1 VKTEK
6 SKALL
11 ERAANLIPGGVNS
24 PVRAFRSVGGDPP
37 FIARADG
44 ARLYDE
50 DGNRYLDYVGSWGPM
65 ILGHNHP
72 EVREAVARAL
82 ASGTSFGAP
91 TRLEVEMAEWLT
103 GRLKHLEMVRMVNS
117 GTEATMSALR
127 VARGATG
134 RDKIVKCAGCYHGH
148 ADALLV
154 EAGSGALTFGTPSSP
169 GVPASLAKDTLVIE
183 YNDARALERVCAE
196 NPGRI
201 AAFILE
207 PLPGNMGTILPAPGY
222 LERVR
227 QICAREGIVLIFD
240 EVMSGFRVALGGVV
254 ERTGVL
260 PDLVTYGKIIGGG
273 LPVGAYGGRAGL
285 MRQVSPSGPIYQA
298 GTLSGN
304 PLAMAAGL
312 ATLRILERDRDALY
326 PKLERLSAKLC
337 EGLAAIAQ
345 RAGVPFTGNR
355 MGSMFTGFFHPGPV
369 VDYTTATKSD
379 TKRFAAFF
387 RGMLERGIYLAP
399 SQYETGFLSAAHTD
413 SDVEATLG
421 AAREVFEGL

>member
-1 VKTEK
+1 MKNDA
-6 SKALL
+6 SKELL
-11 ERAANLIPGGVNS
+11 QRASKLIPGGVNS

-44 ARLYDE
+44 AHLFDE
-50 DGNRYLDYVGSWGPM
+50 DGNRYVDYVGSWGPM

-82 ASGTSFGAP
+82 TSGTSFGAP

-103 GRLKHLEMVRMVNS
+103 GRLHHLEMVRMVNS

-169 GVPASLAKDTLVIE
+169 GVPAALAKDTLVVE
-183 YNDARALERVCAE
+183 YNDAGGLELVCAE
-196 NPGRI
+196 NPGQI

-222 LERVR
+222 LDRVR
-227 QICAREGIVLIFD
+227 QICTREGVVLIFD

-254 ERTGVL
+254 ERTGVV
-260 PDLVTYGKIIGGG
+260 PDLVTYGKVIGGG
-273 LPVGAYGGRAGL
+273 LPVGAYGGRADL

-312 ATLRILERDRDALY
+312 TTLRILERDGGAIY
-326 PKLERLSAKLC
+326 PKLERLSARLC
-337 EGLAAIAQ
+337 DGLATL
-345 RAGVPFTGNR
+345 AGKAGIPFASNR
-355 MGSMFTGFFHPGPV
+355 MGSMFTGFFQAGPV
-369 VDYTTATKSD
+369 TDYASAVRSD

-399 SQYETGFLSAAHTD
+399 SQYETGFMSAAHTEA
-413 SDVEATLG
+413 DVDATLE
-421 AAREVFEGL
+421 AAREVFKGL